1 MLDLIVMRS
10 GSGLSHKPYIKPSA
24 RHIPLSPDSSH
35 HPAIHSAWPIA
46 EINRM
51 RARSVKL
58 SDFHHFRYIKV
69 QRFGECFIS
78 PAVLEKCMRFTPKIN
93 MLNVVSCSDASQSN
107 MVGAVISSA
116 DCAGP
121 ASQSNMVGAISSA
134 NCSDPVRH
142 LYTPIHWN
150 HTHGPS
156 LSKEIHKISDLWQQ
170 HLREKYH
177 LNIAVKISWKNPGP
191 PLFAIIRRREVQ

>member
-107 MVGAVISSA
+107 MVGA
-116 DCAGP
+116 
-121 ASQSNMVGAISSA
+121 ISSA